1 MLSAFVVAQIVFDV
15 AVVAL
20 AAVYLLTRQPPRAPE
35 PPEWYAHFLKLAQ
48 DLMAATEPVLE
59 RLEMGG
65 SGRPPSPPT
74 LRARNESGPSAG
86 AGWAHAAEPAFDWRT
101 LNPGPAAT
109 DDHSSTAPPARAAAT
124 ATAPATPTDRYEKA
138 RALLRQGVSPDDV
151 AGHIGLQPGELR
163 LLTRIVAAESRPRS
177 R

>member
-20 AAVYLLTRQPPRAPE
+20 AAVYLLTRQAPRAPE

-59 RLEMGG
+59 RLESRAPVTPPVDLGALNGRRAAPAGG
-65 SGRPPSPPT
+65 SFAAVAEVPDERRDRSAGGLGGRPEPPIS
-74 LRARNESGPSAG
+74 NESK
-86 AGWAHAAEPAFDWRT
+86 
-101 LNPGPAAT
+101 
-109 DDHSSTAPPARAAAT
+109 
-124 ATAPATPTDRYEKA
+124 YEKA
-138 RALLRQGVSPDDV
+138 RTMLRQGSRPDDV
-151 AGHIGLQPGELR
+151 AAHMGLQPGELR

-177 R
+177 G